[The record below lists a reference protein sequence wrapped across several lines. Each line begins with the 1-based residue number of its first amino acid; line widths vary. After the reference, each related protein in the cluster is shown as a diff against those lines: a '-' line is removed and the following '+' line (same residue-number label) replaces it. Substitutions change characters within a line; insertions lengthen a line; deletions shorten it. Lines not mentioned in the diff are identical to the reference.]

1 MFPVW
6 QAFSSS
12 GILHHGQTAQWFSW
26 ADAPSFTIHRFLWQF
41 CVRGHQQDPFWES
54 RAAGE
59 MLWGRSHLNK
69 GGFQIERWSRSV
81 MSYSLWP
88 YGLACQAPL
97 SMEFSSKEYWS
108 GLPFPSPGGGS
119 SWPRDQTHVSCI
131 AGRFFTIWAT
141 REAYSIQRHFYV
153 LDISKYKRC
162 YGLCLYFPM

>member
-59 MLWGRSHLNK
+59 MLWGRSHLSK

-97 SMEFSSKEYWS
+97 SIGFSRQEYWS
-108 GLPFPSPGGGS
+108 GLPFPSPGHLPDPGIELGSPALQADSSPSEKPGAHQKREVGGGIFM
-119 SWPRDQTHVSCI
+119 TYLL
-131 AGRFFTIWAT
+131 AA
-141 REAYSIQRHFYV
+141 
-153 LDISKYKRC
+153 LD
-162 YGLCLYFPM
+162 GVVVVV